1 MYLVPRAFEHIFH
14 PVGWEFEQPNFQK
27 GMLRVVTMFQIDQ
40 YINAQLYLTGTIQ
53 YLKCNFYFY
62 YSW

>member
-27 GMLRVVTMFQIDQ
+27 GMLRVVMMFQIDQ
-40 YINAQLYLTGTIQ
+40 YINAQLYLTGTIP
-53 YLKCNFYFY
+53 
-62 YSW
+62 